1 MYEKPQQR
9 KIRKR
14 GRRGKRKRG
23 KRKEWMLRKQETLQ
37 RIKEEK
43 RKTDEKQH
51 PHRHLDDR
59 EGVGMTITGTEVSV
73 QTVDNIVSHVLH
85 LLDDI
90 LIAAGEDEAGEV
102 EGIETEDDGSRGGG
116 Y

>member
-1 MYEKPQQR
+1 
-9 KIRKR
+9 
-14 GRRGKRKRG
+14 
-23 KRKEWMLRKQETLQ
+23 MLRKQETLQ

-43 RKTDEKQH
+43 RKTDEKRH

-73 QTVDNIVSHVLH
+73 QTAVSDVLH
-85 LLDDI
+85 LLDYI
-90 LIAAGEDEAGEV
+90 LIATSEDKAGEA
-102 EGIETEDDGSRGGG
+102 EGIETEDDGSSGGG

>member
-1 MYEKPQQR
+1 M
-9 KIRKR
+9 
-14 GRRGKRKRG
+14 
-23 KRKEWMLRKQETLQ
+23 Q

-43 RKTDEKQH
+43 RKTDEKRH

-73 QTVDNIVSHVLH
+73 QTVGNIATS
-85 LLDDI
+85 
-90 LIAAGEDEAGEV
+90 EDEAGEV
-102 EGIETEDDGSRGGG
+102 KGIETEDDGSGGEG

>member
-1 MYEKPQQR
+1 M
-9 KIRKR
+9 
-14 GRRGKRKRG
+14 
-23 KRKEWMLRKQETLQ
+23 Q

-43 RKTDEKQH
+43 RKTDEKRH
-51 PHRHLDDR
+51 LHRHLDDR

-73 QTVDNIVSHVLH
+73 QTAVSDVLH

-90 LIAAGEDEAGEV
+90 LIAAGEYEAGEV
-102 EGIETEDDGSRGGG
+102 EGIETEDNGSGGGG

>member
-1 MYEKPQQR
+1 M
-9 KIRKR
+9 
-14 GRRGKRKRG
+14 
-23 KRKEWMLRKQETLQ
+23 Q

-43 RKTDEKQH
+43 RKTDEKRH
-51 PHRHLDDR
+51 PHRHLDNC

-73 QTVDNIVSHVLH
+73 RTAVVDDVLH

-90 LIAAGEDEAGEV
+90 LIAASEDEAGEA
-102 EGIETEDDGSRGGG
+102 EGVETEDDGRGSGC

>member
-1 MYEKPQQR
+1 MEKKRVDVKETRNLAKNKGREKKDGR
-9 KIRKR
+9 KKR
-14 GRRGKRKRG
+14 
-23 KRKEWMLRKQETLQ
+23 
-37 RIKEEK
+37 
-43 RKTDEKQH
+43 H

-73 QTVDNIVSHVLH
+73 QTAAVSDVLH

-90 LIAAGEDEAGEV
+90 LIAASEYEAGEA
-102 EGIETEDDGSRGGG
+102 EGVETEDDGSRGGG

>member
-1 MYEKPQQR
+1 
-9 KIRKR
+9 
-14 GRRGKRKRG
+14 
-23 KRKEWMLRKQETLQ
+23 MLRKQETLQ

-43 RKTDEKQH
+43 RKTDEKRH

-73 QTVDNIVSHVLH
+73 QTVVVSSIDDVLH
-85 LLDDI
+85 LLDYI
-90 LIAAGEDEAGEV
+90 LIAASEYEAGEV
-102 EGIETEDDGSRGGG
+102 EGVETEDDGSRGEG

>member
-1 MYEKPQQR
+1 M
-9 KIRKR
+9 
-14 GRRGKRKRG
+14 
-23 KRKEWMLRKQETLQ
+23 Q

-43 RKTDEKQH
+43 RKTDEKRY

-73 QTVDNIVSHVLH
+73 QTVGNIVDDILH
-85 LLDDI
+85 LLDYI
-90 LIAAGEDEAGEV
+90 LVSGAVDEASEA
-102 EGIETEDDGSRGGG
+102 EGIESEDNGSGCGG

>member
-1 MYEKPQQR
+1 M
-9 KIRKR
+9 
-14 GRRGKRKRG
+14 
-23 KRKEWMLRKQETLQ
+23 Q

-43 RKTDEKQH
+43 RKRDEKRH

-73 QTVDNIVSHVLH
+73 RTDSNSERVASSLATAAAIDDILH

-90 LIAAGEDEAGEV
+90 LVSDV
-102 EGIETEDDGSRGGG
+102 EHNSGGIERAETEDDCGYGGS
-116 Y
+116 

>member
-1 MYEKPQQR
+1 M
-9 KIRKR
+9 
-14 GRRGKRKRG
+14 
-23 KRKEWMLRKQETLQ
+23 Q

-43 RKTDEKQH
+43 RKTDEKRH

-59 EGVGMTITGTEVSV
+59 ESVGMTITGTEVSV
-73 QTVDNIVSHVLH
+73 QTVSDVLH

-90 LIAAGEDEAGEV
+90 LIAASEDEAGEA
-102 EGIETEDDGSRGGG
+102 EGVETEDDGSGGEG

>member
-1 MYEKPQQR
+1 
-9 KIRKR
+9 
-14 GRRGKRKRG
+14 
-23 KRKEWMLRKQETLQ
+23 MLRKQETLQ

-43 RKTDEKQH
+43 RKTDEKRHQN
-51 PHRHLDDR
+51 RHLDDR

-73 QTVDNIVSHVLH
+73 QTVVVSGINYVLH
-85 LLDDI
+85 LLDYI

-102 EGIETEDDGSRGGG
+102 EGVETEDNGSGGEG